1 MTFAAKHI
9 LVSVAVDPSDDLSIA
24 EHLVDAMSDLALAF
38 QGRLTIAYAA
48 VPRIPGIPA
57 MPETPAPVV
66 EAMQESL
73 RHSRSRAEQNLEA
86 LARRAQARGVAA
98 EALMIDAVA
107 GIGETIAAAANE
119 RQADLIALSSH
130 GRRGL
135 QRLLLGSVA
144 DRVAHLS
151 TVPVFLLRA
160 HP

>member
-1 MTFAAKHI
+1 
-9 LVSVAVDPSDDLSIA
+9 
-24 EHLVDAMSDLALAF
+24 
-38 QGRLTIAYAA
+38 
-48 VPRIPGIPA
+48 